1 MKNIIFKTSYII
13 LISIIFGCAQK
24 ICIHKPMPTPIGM
37 DEEELNERRN
47 NWIALSHTAAP
58 GIDWKKIEALNVQN
72 NIQIKNNQKQIRQQT
87 LNIQE
92 SFANGKLQGLWN
104 ERGSNNQ
111 AGSIVA
117 ADYDSI
123 ANNLYVISTAGS
135 IWKNTGLVAN
145 NWTLLNDD
153 YQFDNSIIKVIKKSS
168 GGNRLLVKLNN
179 NIQYSDNEGASFLP
193 STIPYPLV
201 WDGNDVKQLV
211 VQKANNNNIYAL
223 AYIWE
228 TVSWTAKLALYRSTD
243 DGLNFSRI
251 YLFNHSNT
259 SAVKIST
266 PYNSNTL
273 YIFDAATSASNIKI
287 MQVNGSIVTD
297 VNTLAQPETLSNIQY
312 STTTITGT
320 THMYFMNNNNRIF
333 YSTNAGASWAFKG
346 TLPQNSWSRLEASNS
361 IGTQVYTGGVE
372 AMRSSDAGA
381 TWTVVNGWAEY
392 YGNIVGK
399 LHADIMNIA
408 HFKKADGTPFAII
421 NQHGGVAISYNN
433 LVSTTNLSVSGLRSA
448 QYYDVLTALDNTNII
463 YGGTQDQGLHK
474 NSTALTPGLL
484 DFTQVISGDYG
495 YLTLADQYRTLY
507 AQYPGGSLYIYKH
520 PSSSYVKNWTMSGT
534 QKPNYGWMLPIKNTS
549 NPLSDTILMAGGN
562 LTGGSGSYLC
572 RIAMQNV
579 SPYTIAA
586 SQYNYDFRANS
597 NNATSGISAI
607 EVSQAQPEKIYIATE
622 DGTFF
627 YSNNSGT
634 SWNKSTT
641 FSVGGGWYLY
651 GATILASEFT
661 DNLVWYGGS
670 GYGGSTM
677 FKSVD
682 GGQTFTP
689 MNNGLPQTLVH
700 KIVANLNETMLFAA
714 TDAGPYVYIVAEN
727 KWYSMIGATTP
738 IQQYTAVE
746 FINSTNTVR
755 FATHGRGIID
765 FAITEPIVY
774 YFFGNGNWNVAA
786 NWVNQLIPPATLTGN
801 HEIFINPLASGECVL
816 NINQTV
822 NTGAKITVARNRKFR
837 VTGNLQINQ

>member
-1 MKNIIFKTSYII
+1 MKKYTLKIASVALAIIV
-13 LISIIFGCAQK
+13 LMGCANKLATQ
-24 ICIHKPMPTPIGM
+24 KPMPRPIGL
-37 DEEELNERRN
+37 DEEELIERRN
-47 NWIALSHTAAP
+47 KWIALSHPAPP
-58 GIDWKKIEALNVQN
+58 GINWKNIEASNLQN
-72 NIQIKNNQKQIRQQT
+72 NIQFKKRQQQIQAQT
-87 LNIQE
+87 LSIQE
-92 SFANGKLQGLWN
+92 TFANGKLQGTWK

-111 AGSIVA
+111 AGSIVGV
-117 ADYDSI
+117 DYDSV

-135 IWKNTGLVAN
+135 LWKNNGLVAN
-145 NWTLLNDD
+145 SWTLLNDD
-153 YQFDNSIIKVIKKSS
+153 YQFDNRLIKVIKKTA

-179 NIQYSDNEGASFLP
+179 TIQFSDNEGASFTA
-193 STIPYPLV
+193 SNIPFPLV
-201 WDGNDVKQLV
+201 WDGNNILQME
-211 VQKANNNNIYAL
+211 VQKANSNNIYAL

-243 DGLNFSRI
+243 EGLSFNRI
-251 YLFNHSNT
+251 YLFNHSNR
-259 SAVKIST
+259 SAVKMSI
-266 PYNSNTL
+266 PYNSNSL
-273 YIFDAATSASNIKI
+273 YILDAAASAGSIKI
-287 MQVNGSIVTD
+287 QQVNGNTVTD
-297 VNTLAQPETLSNIQY
+297 VNTVASPETLSSIEFATTNIA
-312 STTTITGT
+312 GT
-320 THMYFMNNNNRIF
+320 THFYLMNTNNRIF
-333 YSTNAGASWAFKG
+333 YSNNAGASWTFKG
-346 TLPQNSWSRLEASNS
+346 TLPQNSWNRLEASNTN
-361 IGTQVYTGGVE
+361 GLQVYTGGVE
-372 AMRSSDAGA
+372 AMRSTDAGA

-392 YGNIVGK
+392 YSNIVGK
-399 LHADIMNIA
+399 LHADMMNFA
-408 HFKKADGTPFAII
+408 HFKKADGTPFCII

-448 QYYDVLTALDNTNII
+448 QYYDVITAPDNANII

-572 RIAMQNV
+572 RIAMQNA
-579 SPYTIAA
+579 SPNNISAT
-586 SQYNYDFRANS
+586 QYNFNFRANS
-597 NNATSGISAI
+597 NNGASGITAI
-607 EVSQAQPEKIYIATE
+607 EVSQLQPEKMYVATE

-634 SWNKSTT
+634 NWTKSTT

-651 GATILASEFT
+651 GSTILASEFT

-670 GYGGSTM
+670 GYGGTTM
-677 FKSVD
+677 FKSTN
-682 GGQTFTP
+682 GGQTFTA
-689 MNNGLPQTLVH
+689 MSNGLPQTLVH
-700 KIVANLNETMLFAA
+700 EVVANLNETMLFAA
-714 TDAGPYVYIVAEN
+714 TDAGPYVYIVAED

-738 IQQYTAVE
+738 IQQYTSVE
-746 FINSTNTVR
+746 YVSSSNTVR

-765 FAITEPIVY
+765 FAISEPIIY
-774 YFFGNGNWNVAA
+774 YFVGNGNWNVAS
-786 NWVNQLIPPATLTGN
+786 NWVNQLVPPATLTGN
-801 HEIFINPLASGECVL
+801 HEIFISPIATGECVL
-816 NINQTV
+816 NINQAV

-837 VTGNLQINQ
+837 VTGNLRIN